1 MCMASLIFNWKL
13 VEAKSTVYNSLLN
26 KGSDNFQKLLGAAVF
41 KFPGQTSQFIPFTL
55 ISFLAWIISLFW
67 FLPSSLNILVTFS
80 HCYIYFSHIC
90 TTDGG
95 WCLIRNMFCLQK
107 YFSIISIYQIENIIY
122 SMFLFNWTMRSRLFW
137 GDSLR
142 LYQLYMFYRLME
154 ILSYM

>member
-1 MCMASLIFNWKL
+1 MASLIFNWKL
-13 VEAKSTVYNSLLN
+13 VEAESTILKQSSEQR
-26 KGSDNFQKLLGAAVF
+26 SDNFQKLLGAAVF

-95 WCLIRNMFCLQK
+95 WCLIWNMFCLQK
-107 YFSIISIYQIENIIY
+107 YFSIISIYEIENIVYVFIQLDY
-122 SMFLFNWTMRSRLFW
+122 EVKTFLRW
-137 GDSLR
+137 
-142 LYQLYMFYRLME
+142 
-154 ILSYM
+154 